1 MAASDFTRGE
11 MKIDA
16 QKAMYSGTM
25 KASLW
30 GALIIL
36 LGLAYATFTLS
47 IGMNWIV
54 ALAVCAGAG
63 LAIGFGMGMGGAW
76 IATIIA
82 LCGLA
87 IFIQILVALFS
98 LAF

>member
-1 MAASDFTRGE
+1 MASSEYTHGD
-11 MKIDA
+11 MNVDS
-16 QKAMYSGTM
+16 QKSMYAGTM
-25 KASLW
+25 KAGLW

-47 IGMNWIV
+47 IGMNWLV
-54 ALAVCAGAG
+54 ALVICAGAG

-76 IATIIA
+76 IATVIA
-82 LCGLA
+82 MTG
-87 IFIQILVALFS
+87 FALFLQLLITLFR